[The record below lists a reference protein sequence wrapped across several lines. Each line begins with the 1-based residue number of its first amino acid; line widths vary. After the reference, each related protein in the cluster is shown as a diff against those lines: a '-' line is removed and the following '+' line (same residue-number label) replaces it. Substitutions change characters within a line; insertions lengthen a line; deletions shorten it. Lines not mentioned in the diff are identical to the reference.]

1 MSDHRAIAAVT
12 ATLKAIIQEAA
23 SAAVSQSEVRLGA
36 PTAALADGTTPTVN
50 LFLFRTTPN
59 AAMRNAHFP
68 TRRADGSARARA
80 QTAIDLH
87 YILTFYGSPAKFEPE
102 RLLGAVGLALEERP
116 VMTPAMIESALAAAA
131 ALENLPL
138 LEQSDLADA
147 LSRVRIAPATVTL
160 EEFTKIWS
168 IFFQVPYRISTAY
181 VCSHVVVESDER
193 FATALPVA
201 RADVLAGPISGF
213 ALSWAGP
220 DAGGP
225 GPVVAGGTLH
235 LAGKGLG
242 RAGTTLALDEAG
254 TPFETLS
261 DSAIRVTLAPGLKVG
276 IHLVQA
282 VAPSPAA
289 TPQLRRRSNTIPF
302 ALHPAIS
309 LPAGAVTHDNAE
321 PRTGTIKVDFSPPV
335 EADQDVTLTLDARTV
350 GGTLGVVLDPDPP
363 GAFPAAQLVFPFA
376 DLPKDRYLVRGH
388 VDGFAT
394 LPELETDPASPKYG
408 EIIGP
413 EADLVA

>member
-23 SAAVSQSEVRLGA
+23 SAAVGQSEVRLGA
-36 PTAALADGTTPTVN
+36 PVAKLNEGTTPTVN

-59 AAMRNAHFP
+59 AAMRNAHLP

-80 QTAIDLH
+80 QTALDLH

-102 RLLGAVGLALEERP
+102 RLLGAVSLALEERP

-131 ALENLPL
+131 ALENLPT
-138 LEQSDLADA
+138 LEQADLPDA
-147 LSRVRIAPATVTL
+147 SSRVKIAPATVSL

-168 IFFQVPYRISTAY
+168 IFFQVPYGLSAAY
-181 VCSHVVVESDER
+181 VCSHVVIESDER
-193 FATALPVA
+193 FADALPVA

-213 ALSWAGP
+213 ALNWAGP
-220 DAGGP
+220 DASGP
-225 GPVVAGGTLH
+225 GPVVAGGNLH
-235 LAGKGLG
+235 LAGKGLA
-242 RAGTTLALDEAG
+242 RSGTTLTIDGAD
-254 TPFETLS
+254 TPFEMLS
-261 DSAIRVTLAPGLKVG
+261 DSAIRAALGANFRVGVHLA
-276 IHLVQA
+276 QA

-289 TPQLRRRSNTIPF
+289 TNLRRRSNTLPF
-302 ALHPAIS
+302 ALHPSIS
-309 LPAGAVTHDNAE
+309 LPAAAVTHDGQD
-321 PRTGTIKVDFSPPV
+321 PRSGTLKVDFSPPV
-335 EADQDVTLTLDARTV
+335 EEGQEVTLTLDARTV
-350 GGTLGVVLDPDPP
+350 GGPPGIVLDPNIP

-376 DLPKDRYLVRGH
+376 DVPKGFYLVRGY

-394 LPELETDPASPKYG
+394 LPKLETNPASSKYG

-413 EADLVA
+413 EADLAA

>member
-23 SAAVSQSEVRLGA
+23 SAAVSQCEVRLGA
-36 PTAALADGTTPTVN
+36 PTAGLADGATPTVN
-50 LFLFRTTPN
+50 LFLFRTTAN
-59 AAMRNAHFP
+59 AAMRNEHLP

-87 YILTFYGSPAKFEPE
+87 YILTFYGSAAKFEPE
-102 RLLGAVGLALEERP
+102 RLLGAVSLALEERP
-116 VMTPAMIESALAAAA
+116 VLTPAMIESALAAAA
-131 ALENLPL
+131 LLENLPL
-138 LEQSDLADA
+138 LNQSDLPDA
-147 LSRVRIAPATVTL
+147 LSRVKISPATVTL

-181 VCSHVVVESDER
+181 VCSHVVIESEER
-193 FATALPVA
+193 FPTALPVA

-213 ALSWAGP
+213 ALVWAGP
-220 DAGGP
+220 DSGGP
-225 GPVVAGGTLH
+225 GPVVAGGVLH
-235 LAGKGLG
+235 IAGKGLG
-242 RAGTTLALDEAG
+242 RAGTTLAIDG
-254 TPFETLS
+254 TDTPFDVLS
-261 DSAIRVTLAPGLKVG
+261 DSAIRVTLAAGLKVG
-276 IHLVQA
+276 LHLVQA
-282 VAPSPAA
+282 VAPAPAVA
-289 TPQLRRRSNTIPF
+289 VHLRRRSNTIAF

-309 LPAGAVTHDNAE
+309 LPADAVTHDNQE

-335 EADQDVTLTLDARTV
+335 EEGQEVTLTLDSRTV

-363 GAFPAAQLVFPFA
+363 GAFPAAQLTFPFA
-376 DLPKDRYLVRGH
+376 DVAKDRYLVRAH

-394 LPELETDPASPKYG
+394 LPELEANIASPKYG

>member
-36 PTAALADGTTPTVN
+36 PIAKLNDGTVPTVN

-59 AAMRNAHFP
+59 AAMRNAHLP
-68 TRRADGSARARA
+68 TRRSDGSGRARA

-102 RLLGAVGLALEERP
+102 RLLGAVSVALEERA
-116 VMTPAMIESALAAAA
+116 VLTPAMIESALAAAA

-138 LEQSDLADA
+138 LETADLPDA
-147 LSRVRIAPATVTL
+147 SSRVRIAPATVTL

-168 IFFQVPYRISTAY
+168 IFFQVPYGLSAAY
-181 VCSHVVVESDER
+181 VCSPVVVESDER

-220 DAGGP
+220 DSGGS
-225 GPVVAGGTLH
+225 GPVVAGGNLH
-235 LAGKGLG
+235 LGGKGLA
-242 RAGTTLALDEAG
+242 RAGTTLTIDGAD
-254 TPFETLS
+254 TPFEMVS
-261 DSAIRVTLAPGLKVG
+261 DTAIRVTLGTDVKVG
-276 IHLVQA
+276 IHLAQA
-282 VAPSPAA
+282 VAASPAA
-289 TPQLRRRSNTIPF
+289 PNLRRRSNTIPF
-302 ALHPAIS
+302 ALHPSIS
-309 LPAGAVTHDNAE
+309 LPGAAVTHDGQD
-321 PRTGTIKVDFSPPV
+321 PRSGTIKIDFSPAV
-335 EADQDVTLTLDARTV
+335 EEGQEVTLTLDARTV

-394 LPELETDPASPKYG
+394 LPVLETDIASPKYG
-408 EIIGP
+408 EIVGP